1 MFNNKC
7 KRDKRYKALLIGFY
21 IFFILIVPTL
31 KRYKNTRGWVKK
43 IQKKIARSITLHA
56 IGQNWLKKND

>member
-1 MFNNKC
+1 M
-7 KRDKRYKALLIGFY
+7 R
-21 IFFILIVPTL
+21 